1 MVASGTQQ
9 RVEGLTAIAGVIGI
23 GKDVDVEFERHRLNL
38 DYLDGK
44 KMKDSKKAP
53 KSQLES
59 RIIQSVKDSLQ
70 GKVKRIIAFHTINI
84 SRYHTAVK

>member
-1 MVASGTQQ
+1 MIACGSQK
-9 RVEGLTAIAGVIGI
+9 RVEGFTAIAGVIGI

-44 KMKDSKKAP
+44 KMKDSKKNP
-53 KSQLES
+53 KAQFES

-70 GKVKRIIAFHTINI
+70 GKVKCIIAFHTINI
-84 SRYHTAVK
+84 SRYHPAVK